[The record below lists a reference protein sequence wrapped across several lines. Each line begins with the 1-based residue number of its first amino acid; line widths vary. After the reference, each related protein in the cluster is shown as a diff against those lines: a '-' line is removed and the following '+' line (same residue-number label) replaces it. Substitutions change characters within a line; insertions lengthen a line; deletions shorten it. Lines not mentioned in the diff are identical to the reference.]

1 MLEGLLIINCYF
13 CFGVAELGD
22 FEYNFDTSCWGKH
35 LQHGIILNAK
45 VIEVSNYRSLL
56 WLNLIC
62 RNPNVIQMPKVSIP
76 WTE

>member
-22 FEYNFDTSCWGKH
+22 FEYNFDTSFWGKH

-45 VIEVSNYRSLL
+45 VIEVIIGVSCDLTL
-56 WLNLIC
+56 F
-62 RNPNVIQMPKVSIP
+62 VEIQM
-76 WTE
+76 